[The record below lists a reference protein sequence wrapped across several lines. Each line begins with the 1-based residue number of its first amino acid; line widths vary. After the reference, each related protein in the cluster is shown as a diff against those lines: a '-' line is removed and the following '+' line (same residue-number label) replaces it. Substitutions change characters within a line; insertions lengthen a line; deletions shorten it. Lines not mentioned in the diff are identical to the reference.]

1 MTKTR
6 FQMLLSEKQVK
17 QLDKLAEVRDESKV
31 SLIRQA
37 LNSYLKQPEQ
47 IEDIK

>member
-1 MTKTR
+1 
-6 FQMLLSEKQVK
+6 MLLSEKQVE

-37 LNSYLKQPEQ
+37 LNKYLKDPEQ
-47 IEDIK
+47 LEDLK